1 MKLYRHLERLLTAS
15 VADDARFSFV
25 SQLAVLRSCPDV
37 ISRLFK
43 SQGSVLLAAKVLV
56 ISRLLHTKL
65 SQRPNPPPY
74 LDSLRNR
81 LASLRR
87 RLLDRIDRRFKS
99 LALSRDILVEAMCAF
114 SLATSSSP
122 KDIVR
127 HYQHIRLEAISEN
140 MSQGGDGHDSVLLAL
155 RLYVK
160 TLKDTQAVIPTQL
173 AHALGKLK
181 SVSLFKSQDVNSLVE
196 LNLDIHERWIDD
208 DIRTFTPYIR
218 PDDLTKAEA
227 ERSLRQWAKSAFGSF
242 LAGLRNR
249 IQDVENPEKLIDLR
263 RQVLELWLSNH
274 QHSTGVDS
282 AETLDGLR
290 DVFNLQSIRLIQSR
304 ASKLHRVG
312 SIVKNVL
319 QNWQPDLSDL
329 TPSLW
334 DSSMISMDF
343 DNGGKHFRESLA
355 TRFLGKNETLDRVSL
370 EYVSFIES
378 VGDLEEMIK
387 RLRETKWADDVDD
400 VDNEDDLLDNKQVLL
415 SEDDPRLLQEE
426 LSSAL
431 HDAYNELQVILDK
444 LLHEFETA
452 ITGQQAAYLIR
463 VWREVRQHLPK
474 SYQNAELGNISIPS
488 LQDTIADEVLRMP
501 LERCSKRIAKIS
513 RTKLLQARP
522 LWEGNPG
529 LPVLPSAWTYRFL
542 LDLASSMN
550 ACGSDVWSPQAVDM
564 LKRELILSIA
574 PMLEGHRAVQIN
586 GHRDRDLLEGEDK
599 EEEELE
605 EEVKKDEE
613 EIEERVREENGEA
626 DSEAAGISGED
637 MKGDSETLEKPSKNH
652 PNGSMSNG
660 HVELQLEEEPKDGK
674 IQRFFDVA
682 YLVNASAVKENDA
695 GENQLISLQGSLAQD
710 LALEPK
716 SMERMKKDAAE
727 YWKRTSLLFAL
738 LA

>member
-1 MKLYRHLERLLTAS
+1 MKIDRHLERLLTAS
-15 VADDARFSFV
+15 VADDARFSFA

-74 LDSLRNR
+74 LDNLRNR

-99 LALSRDILVEAMCAF
+99 LALSRDVLVEAMCAF

-122 KDIVR
+122 KDVVR
-127 HYQHIRLEAISEN
+127 HYHHIRLEAISEN

-173 AHALGKLK
+173 AHALEKLK
-181 SVSLFKSQDVNSLVE
+181 SVSLFKSQDVVSLIE
-196 LNLDIHERWIDD
+196 LNLDIHERWIGD

-218 PDDLTKAEA
+218 HDDLTKAEA

-274 QHSTGVDS
+274 QHSTGIDS

-290 DVFNLQSIRLIQSR
+290 DVFNLQSTRLIQSR

-319 QNWQPDLSDL
+319 QNWQSDVSDL
-329 TPSLW
+329 TLSLW
-334 DSSMISMDF
+334 DSSMISMDY
-343 DNGGKHFRESLA
+343 DNGGRPFRESLA
-355 TRFLGKNETLDRVSL
+355 FRFVGKNETLNRVSR
-370 EYVSFIES
+370 EYLSFIES
-378 VGDLEEMIK
+378 IGDLEEMIK
-387 RLRETKWADDVDD
+387 RLRKMRWADDVDD

-431 HDAYNELQVILDK
+431 HDAYTELQVMLNK
-444 LLHEFETA
+444 LLHESET
-452 ITGQQAAYLIR
+452 TTSGQQAAYLIR
-463 VWREVRQHLPK
+463 VWREVRQHLPQ
-474 SYQNAELGNISIPS
+474 SYQNAELGNSSIPN
-488 LQDTIADEVLRMP
+488 LQHTIADQALRIP
-501 LERCSKRIAKIS
+501 LERCSKRIAKMS
-513 RTKLLQARP
+513 QAKLLHARP
-522 LWEGNPG
+522 LWEGTPE
-529 LPVLPSAWTYRFL
+529 LPVLPSVWTYKFL

-550 ACGSDVWSPQAVDM
+550 GCGSDVWSPQAVDM

-574 PMLEGHRAVQIN
+574 PMLEGHQAVQVN

-626 DSEAAGISGED
+626 DGEAAED
-637 MKGDSETLEKPSKNH
+637 SREETKGDSETPEKPLQNLL
-652 PNGSMSNG
+652 NGTTSNG
-660 HVELQLEEEPKDGK
+660 HAKLEPDEEPKDGK
-674 IQRFFDVA
+674 IQRFFDIA
-682 YLVNASAVKENDA
+682 YLANASAVKEIDA
-695 GENQLISLQGSLAQD
+695 GDNQLISLQGSLAQD
-710 LALEPK
+710 IELEPK